1 MKLTV
6 LSPLHIGNGNEL
18 TVIDV
23 LPLNDGRIAVLDLE
37 RLMLELTSAGADVE
51 EILTLVKAPDIME
64 DMYIWKRYLSDY
76 GVGLEKVKKYTLP
89 VVGRIAPRSMRIRE
103 FIKSSGRPYIPGSS
117 VKGSIRTA
125 VFYHVALKYRSRV
138 EKLLEKLADSEGRI
152 NPKRADD
159 ELEML
164 VFGYARGRRGRR
176 RYEPKRD
183 PMRALVVRD
192 SEPLSIRNLKVYAVS
207 TVGGKSEIPQY
218 VEGVEGIDVEIEI
231 RVDNELL
238 SRAMRAGE
246 LNGLLADTIKG
257 KEDFEDLIWKAIDSF
272 SREVISFERRELRK
286 YGAFRESVGRFYSQL
301 ERMEGHK
308 LRVGWGSGWYSMTLG
323 PLILGTDFFK
333 HIRRKFQLGRKPG
346 THALSGDFPKTRRVA
361 NSRPMGWVILRE

>member
-51 EILTLVKAPDIME
+51 EILTLVKAPDMME

-89 VVGRIAPRSMRIRE
+89 VVGRIAPKSMRIRE

-125 VFYHVALKYRSRV
+125 VFYHVAQEHQKELDDF
-138 EKLLEKLADSEGRI
+138 LLNLIKKKVS
-152 NPKRADD
+152 PTRADD

-176 RYEPKRD
+176 YEPKRD
-183 PMRALVVRD
+183 PMRALVVGD

-246 LNGLLADTIKG
+246 LNGFLAEQIKG

-301 ERMEGHK
+301 ERMESHK